1 MENDATFS
9 NFNNDE
15 DTINNNYKTDVFHMW
30 TDKSQDISFKS
41 TTNCIGNGEE
51 KLARELDILKPLG
64 GQNSTIDLIHPHIGN
79 ISVKD
84 MTNDDCRLG
93 TECRYHMNIIF
104 AQIVNPFLTWIL
116 KYNSKCEFAEKMYE
130 SINTKYGSSRTT
142 ILDGIHKR
150 ELSKSNLEKLN
161 LLLNNLRESKLNLNI
176 QSVSLSSEYVDDI
189 ITNLNNKTLQ
199 ELLDNCVQKEAIDMT
214 LIIVDEKKGWIIINN
229 TLNKITCPR
238 ITSGSPRINYN

>member
-116 KYNSKCEFAEKMYE
+116 KYNSKNYKELENYFNEKY
-130 SINTKYGSSRTT
+130 
-142 ILDGIHKR
+142 KR
-150 ELSKSNLEKLN
+150 VPRYRMLKMTEWIEDDLS
-161 LLLNNLRESKLNLNI
+161 
-176 QSVSLSSEYVDDI
+176 DD
-189 ITNLNNKTLQ
+189 NY
-199 ELLDNCVQKEAIDMT
+199 
-214 LIIVDEKKGWIIINN
+214 
-229 TLNKITCPR
+229 NKIKN
-238 ITSGSPRINYN
+238 IMA